1 MAKTEKN
8 LVKWFNS
15 NLVSLG
21 LPVRRTSNPFTITPL
36 RQEASRRQY
45 FRIKTHDT
53 SANFKENTFIGVYS
67 PPKTESNEQFIFLSK
82 YLKSNG
88 VMVPEVI
95 ISDSKL
101 GFMLVEDFGDKSY
114 QFSTNKENYHHL
126 YSAAIDEMVLIHSCP
141 NHPNLPIL
149 NKDKIS
155 DQMDLFRDWFLTG
168 LLNIEISS
176 KEDKLICGLFEVI
189 LDDLI
194 KQPQVLCHF
203 DFECRNIMVLE
214 NGNAGV
220 LDFQD
225 AIFGPIFLDPV
236 SLFKDLYFEMSET
249 ELESIL
255 GLYISKASESGL
267 IEYLETSKIR
277 RSFDLTGLQRQLRI
291 MGTLSR
297 LYLRDNKPFRLP
309 DLIKTLDLAA
319 EASSRYLDLKEFS
332 DFLRTK
338 ISPVLIKTLKEIL

>member
-126 YSAAIDEMVLIHSCP
+126 YL
-141 NHPNLPIL
+141 
-149 NKDKIS
+149 
-155 DQMDLFRDWFLTG
+155 W
-168 LLNIEISS
+168 
-176 KEDKLICGLFEVI
+176 CGCEY
-189 LDDLI
+189 
-194 KQPQVLCHF
+194 
-203 DFECRNIMVLE
+203 
-214 NGNAGV
+214 
-220 LDFQD
+220 
-225 AIFGPIFLDPV
+225 
-236 SLFKDLYFEMSET
+236 SL
-249 ELESIL
+249 
-255 GLYISKASESGL
+255 
-267 IEYLETSKIR
+267 
-277 RSFDLTGLQRQLRI
+277 
-291 MGTLSR
+291 
-297 LYLRDNKPFRLP
+297 
-309 DLIKTLDLAA
+309 
-319 EASSRYLDLKEFS
+319 
-332 DFLRTK
+332 
-338 ISPVLIKTLKEIL
+338 